1 MNTCCAERSETP
13 RPPPVQ
19 LIPAVSRPAPPWS
32 AAAIIDLKMQE
43 LSSQHFA
50 GKYLVLLFYPCDFS
64 FVCPTELIQF
74 SDRIAEFRVLG
85 SEVVAISTDS
95 KFSHFAWVTTPRKQ
109 GGLGEMKI
117 PLLSDKSH
125 QITRDYGV
133 LNEKQGYAY
142 RALFVI
148 DRQQIIRHV
157 TINDED
163 LPRSVDEVL
172 RVVKACCFVDKNGN
186 ICPYGPLPTKNAFG
200 EEPDYFSTN

>member
-1 MNTCCAERSETP
+1 MFCP
-13 RPPPVQ
+13 
-19 LIPAVSRPAPPWS
+19 IVSNQFP
-32 AAAIIDLKMQE
+32 
-43 LSSQHFA
+43 HF
-50 GKYLVLLFYPCDFS
+50 
-64 FVCPTELIQF
+64 
-74 SDRIAEFRVLG
+74 VLG

-95 KFSHFAWVTTPRKQ
+95 KFSHFAWVMTPRKQ

-117 PLLSDKSH
+117 PLLADKSH

-157 TINDED
+157 TINDDD

-172 RVVKACCFVDKNGN
+172 RVLKACCFVDKNGSV
-186 ICPYGPLPTKNAFG
+186 CPYGPLPTKNAFG
-200 EEPDYFSTN
+200 EEPDYFSTI